1 MIVVYTIA
9 FMKSRTKSATLGM
22 ILCIR
27 MKKSTLNI
35 FKMHG
40 WRVDRAIH
48 NYVYFVFYEQ
58 YVRSFLAAGR
68 LLVNRFGSSPP
79 VSLAFR
85 KVYENYHAK
94 VLTFN
99 DARKILTLNHDVRI
113 DDDTAKKIIPFS
125 AANKIIFSQPDFIAV
140 MDCPC
145 RLSRK
150 QHCKPVNV
158 CMAVGRTTAEF
169 WLEHCAQFHVRKI
182 TQAEAL
188 DLLQESVSL
197 NRIIAAWL
205 KTETGGRTGVICSCC
220 SCCCGGIEGMKLARK
235 LKSKDKVTNIVSS
248 GYSVRIGR
256 GVCVSCGTCVQVCAF
271 DACQPVEG
279 GSPLYDVEAC
289 LGCGVCTSKCPS
301 GARTLVRDESKGLPL
316 DVDL

>member
-1 MIVVYTIA
+1 
-9 FMKSRTKSATLGM
+9 
-22 ILCIR
+22 
-27 MKKSTLNI
+27 
-35 FKMHG
+35 MHG
-40 WRVDRAIH
+40 WRVDNAIH
-48 NYVYFVFYEQ
+48 NYIYFVFYRQ
-58 YVRSFLAAGR
+58 YVTAFLAAGR
-68 LLVNRFGSSPP
+68 LLANRFGASRP

-85 KVYENYHAK
+85 NVYANYHAK

-99 DARKILTLNHDVRI
+99 DARKILTLDHDLSM
-113 DDDTAKKIIPFS
+113 DADSAKKIIPFS
-125 AANKIIFSQPDFIAV
+125 AANQIIFSQPDFIAV

-150 QHCKPVNV
+150 HHCEPVNV

-169 WLEHCAQFHVRKI
+169 WLEHCAQWHVRKI
-182 TQAEAL
+182 SQAEAL
-188 DLLQESVSL
+188 ELLQQSVRL

-235 LKSKDKVTNIVSS
+235 LKSKEKLTNIASS
-248 GYSVRIGR
+248 GYSVLIDREACI
-256 GVCVSCGTCVQVCAF
+256 SCGACARVCAF

-289 LGCGVCTSKCPS
+289 LGCGVCIATCPS
-301 GARTLVRDESKGLPL
+301 GARTLARDESKGVPL
-316 DVDL
+316 DVGQ

>member
-1 MIVVYTIA
+1 
-9 FMKSRTKSATLGM
+9 
-22 ILCIR
+22 
-27 MKKSTLNI
+27 MKKSTVNI

-40 WRVDRAIH
+40 WRVDHAIH
-48 NYVYFVFYEQ
+48 NYVYFVFYKQ

-68 LLVNRFGSSPP
+68 LLVNRFGSSRA

-85 KVYENYHAK
+85 MVYKNYHAK

-99 DARKILTLNHDVRI
+99 DARKILTLDHDI
-113 DDDTAKKIIPFS
+113 SMNADTAKKIIPFG

-145 RLSRK
+145 RLSRE
-150 QHCKPVNV
+150 QHCEPVNV

-169 WLEHCAQFHVRKI
+169 WLEHCGQYHVRKI

-188 DLLQESVSL
+188 ELLQESVRL

-235 LKSKDKVTNIVSS
+235 LKSKEKLTNIASS
-248 GYSVRIGR
+248 GYSVLIDKQA
-256 GVCVSCGTCVQVCAF
+256 CISCGTCVQVCAF

-279 GSPLYDVEAC
+279 GRPLYDTEAC
-289 LGCGVCTSKCPS
+289 LGCGVCIMPCPS
-301 GARTLVRDESKGLPL
+301 GARTLARDESRGVPL
-316 DVDL
+316 DVSL

>member
-1 MIVVYTIA
+1 
-9 FMKSRTKSATLGM
+9 L
-22 ILCIR
+22 
-27 MKKSTLNI
+27 KKSTLNI
-35 FKMHG
+35 IKMHG
-40 WRVDRAIH
+40 WRVDRAVH

-58 YVRSFLAAGR
+58 YVRLFLAAGR
-68 LLVNRFGSSPP
+68 LLVNRFGSSRP
-79 VSLAFR
+79 VSLVFR

-99 DARKILTLNHDVRI
+99 DVRKIITLDHDVSI
-113 DDDTAKKIIPFS
+113 NDDTAKRIIPFR

-150 QHCKPVNV
+150 QHCEPVNV

-169 WLEHCAQFHVRKI
+169 WLEHCAQYHVRKI

-188 DLLQESVSL
+188 ELLQESVSL

-235 LKSKDKVTNIVSS
+235 LNSKDKVTNIVSS
-248 GYSVRIGR
+248 GYSVRVDR
-256 GVCVSCGTCVQVCAF
+256 EVCISCGTCVRVCSF
-271 DACQPVEG
+271 DACKTVEG
-279 GSPLYDVEAC
+279 GSPIMTLKPAWGAESAPQSALQGRERWSETD
-289 LGCGVCTSKCPS
+289 PS
-301 GARTLVRDESKGLPL
+301 AYL
-316 DVDL
+316 